1 MIHISELVCS
11 KLREIHPNSEFQL
24 RKTHYDEYHILY
36 GKNRILS
43 FDKILGIKGLDDYS
57 LLEYYTD
64 IDFLPFTSKPLDEIF
79 KEIKKISSI
88 LNILFCVLSN
98 KKYTYLPICF
108 KSVSYLIYKNY
119 KDSLYNDGEYIEFRW
134 QDNNNVPKIFFNL
147 CLYFIPE
154 IIFFKCNDLNIP
166 NLESIHKLKID
177 YDEADY
183 DIFIKNCCLH
193 LLFPKLDKENHPFL
207 FESDNSFED
216 KVSLSK
222 MISI

>member
-154 IIFFKCNDLNIP
+154 LKVNRITTNAECEFPSIAISFNSYSNLYNIILSELKNQLEFKFKKPYFL
-166 NLESIHKLKID
+166 ID
-177 YDEADY
+177 NKD
-183 DIFIKNCCLH
+183 FST
-193 LLFPKLDKENHPFL
+193 LL
-207 FESDNSFED
+207 
-216 KVSLSK
+216 
-222 MISI
+222 